1 MIRFLICFRSG
12 CAYLFALTI
21 LLAPLNLRGEN
32 IFSDWTDDVQD
43 TAWETGAA
51 LGTMTALGLFNWEW
65 GSSSSFRWQPEGWFG
80 MDTGSGGADKL
91 GHAYTSYMLTNI
103 LSDRL
108 IRKDRPPARAAISAA
123 ITTQLVMLYV
133 EMFDA
138 YSLDHGFAWED
149 CVMNLAGTGFAA
161 ARTVI
166 PGMRDLVD
174 YRMEYEPSGYK
185 GFRPFSDYSGQ
196 KYLMALKLGGI
207 DALAKT
213 PLRYLELHGGYYTRG
228 FSKEEELQGKSPVR
242 YGFVGVG
249 INFGELFFGK
259 RGKREPELK
268 NAGRLFF
275 EHIQLP
281 YTALHAS
288 EEL

>member
-1 MIRFLICFRSG
+1 MNCFLPCKRLIFSCLVVFT
-12 CAYLFALTI
+12 LLI
-21 LLAPLNLRGEN
+21 LPFSAHAEN
-32 IFSDWTDDVQD
+32 IFSDWSNDVQD

-51 LGTMTALGLFNWEW
+51 FGAMTALGLFSWEW

-108 IRKDRPPARAAISAA
+108 IRKDRSPGRAAISAA

-138 YSLDHGFAWED
+138 FSVDHGFAWED
-149 CVMNLAGTGFAA
+149 CVMNLTGTGFAV

-196 KYLMALKLGGI
+196 KYIIALKLSGI
-207 DALAKT
+207 DALART
-213 PLRYLELHGGYYTRG
+213 PLRFLELHGGYYTRG
-228 FSKEEELQGKSPVR
+228 FSKNEELEGLSPAR
-242 YGFVGVG
+242 YGFIGVG
-249 INFGELFFGK
+249 INFGALFFGSRK
-259 RGKREPELK
+259 KPESELY

-275 EHIQLP
+275 EHIQPP